1 MTNQSGLPTF
11 LLHPGS
17 PRALSQ
23 FRELILVRLL
33 VEIEKHKPQGVD
45 SRTT

>member
-1 MTNQSGLPTF
+1 MTDQSGPPNF

-17 PRALSQ
+17 SRALSQ

-33 VEIEKHKPQGVD
+33 VEFEKHIPQGFD